1 MGNLT
6 NFHIRRISLRE
17 QVRAFLKGLKIK
29 LVRVG
34 ICYRPRGQKR

>member
-6 NFHIRRISLRE
+6 NFHIRRIRE